1 MTIEKVDKTRTIKRK
16 AKNLNIAPNYE
27 ELTDSNNK
35 RKTTII
41 ERIYSDKTIDEEPDP
56 EPEPPKRVKRITPL
70 VSQSDDEVEKE
81 RPPPVQKPIPQI
93 VINDNNE
100 ELLDQLRQKIINLEN
115 KSNKLEAVNGIFLD
129 TIRNKMIPNKPN
141 EIVNQ
146 PVSNFSKSIDIP
158 QQPYQPYIIVSPQ
171 VPQEVP
177 QYIPVYPVIQP
188 QPIVQPQLIKSQS
201 LPDFSMDRYSN
212 QYVQNV
218 KDSLKALDRGLQ
230 GYFCKYYIVSFFSSK
245 CI

>member
-1 MTIEKVDKTRTIKRK
+1 MKK
-16 AKNLNIAPNYE
+16 
-27 ELTDSNNK
+27 
-35 RKTTII
+35 
-41 ERIYSDKTIDEEPDP
+41 
-56 EPEPPKRVKRITPL
+56 ITP
-70 VSQSDDEVEKE
+70 SHRSRYEDYEDEVKKE
-81 RPPPVQKPIPQI
+81 RPPPIQRPKPQI
-93 VINDNNE
+93 VINDNNDS
-100 ELLDQLRQKIINLEN
+100 LDQLKQKIINLEN

-177 QYIPVYPVIQP
+177 QYIPVYPVMQQKP
-188 QPIVQPQLIKSQS
+188 QPIALPQLVKSQS
-201 LPDFSMDRYSN
+201 QPDFSLNRYSN
-212 QYVQNV
+212 QYLQNA

-230 GYFCKYYIVSFFSSK
+230 GYFCKYI
-245 CI
+245 I